1 MSNFDE
7 GSGSKNIKSLTE
19 RLLTFLP
26 TTAVKG
32 YLQGASSFDKGRP
45 DYPRELDNWLREIMQ
60 IKPHSKWDPP
70 HTTVL
75 DLGSGTGKFIP
86 RLVDIGAEVFAV
98 EPVAAMREKLE
109 LNWGDKPYVKI
120 LEGAAEEIPLKN
132 ESVDAVIC
140 AHSFH
145 WFAKP
150 EAMKEIHRV
159 LKRGGRLG
167 MIWNLRDTREDWVRQ
182 VADVVSAVAG
192 DSPRFYTQKWREMF
206 PHKGFAHPLV
216 EKHFTHSHTGTPED
230 VILNRVRSI
239 SFISTL
245 SPEQQEPI
253 FQKVREIIA
262 THPQLKDKQ
271 EITVPYDTVAFHTVK
286 IL

>member
-1 MSNFDE
+1 M
-7 GSGSKNIKSLTE
+7 KNLSDILQIKDLTE
-19 RLLTFLP
+19 KLQGILSTV
-26 TTAVKG
+26 AAKG
-32 YLQGASSFDKGRP
+32 YLQGAGAFDRGRP
-45 DYPRELDNWLREIMQ
+45 DYPKELDGWLRDTME

-86 RLVDIGAEVFAV
+86 RLLNAGAEVFAV
-98 EPVAAMREKLE
+98 EPVPAMREKLQH
-109 LNWGDKPYVKI
+109 NWGNEPYIKI

-132 ESVDAVIC
+132 ESVDVVIC

-145 WFAKP
+145 WFARP
-150 EAMKEIHRV
+150 EAMKEIYRV
-159 LKRGGRLG
+159 LKRRGRLG
-167 MIWNLRDTREDWVRQ
+167 LIWNLRDTRQDWVRQ
-182 VADVVSAVAG
+182 VADVVSTVAG
-192 DSPRFYTQKWREMF
+192 DSPRFYTQQWREMF
-206 PHKGFAHPLV
+206 PYQGFAPLA

-230 VILNRVRSI
+230 VILNRIRSI

-262 THPQLKDKQ
+262 THPELKDKQ
-271 EITVPYDTVAFHTVK
+271 EVTVPYDTVAFNTVK

>member
-1 MSNFDE
+1 M
-7 GSGSKNIKSLTE
+7 KNLSDILQIKDLTE
-19 RLLTFLP
+19 KLQGILSSV
-26 TTAVKG
+26 AAKG
-32 YLQGASSFDKGRP
+32 YLQGAGAFDKGRP
-45 DYPRELDNWLREIMQ
+45 DYPKELDGWLREIME

-86 RLVDIGAEVFAV
+86 RLLNAGAEVFAV
-98 EPVAAMREKLE
+98 EPVPAMREKLVH
-109 LNWGDKPYVKI
+109 NWGNEPYVKI
-120 LEGAAEEIPLKN
+120 LEGAAEEIPLKS

-145 WFAKP
+145 WFAS
-150 EAMKEIHRV
+150 ENAMKEIYRV
-159 LKRGGRLG
+159 LKRRGRLG
-167 MIWNLRDTREDWVRQ
+167 LIWNLRDTRQDWVRQ
-182 VADVVSAVAG
+182 VADVVSTVAG
-192 DSPRFYTQKWREMF
+192 DSPRFYTQQWRGMF
-206 PHKGFAHPLV
+206 PYQGFAPLA

-230 VILNRVRSI
+230 VILNRIRSI

-262 THPQLKDKQ
+262 THPELKGKQ
-271 EITVPYDTVAFHTVK
+271 EITVPYDTVAFNTVK

>member
-1 MSNFDE
+1 MRNLSDILH
-7 GSGSKNIKSLTE
+7 IKDLTAK
-19 RLLTFLP
+19 LQGVLP
-26 TTAVKG
+26 AAAVKG
-32 YLQGASSFDKGRP
+32 YLQGASAFDKGRP
-45 DYPRELDNWLREIMQ
+45 DYPRELDDWLTDIMG

-98 EPVAAMREKLE
+98 EPVAAMREQLE
-109 LNWGDKPYVKI
+109 RNWGNESYVKI
-120 LEGAAEEIPLKN
+120 LEGAAEEIPLKS

-145 WFAKP
+145 WFDKP

-167 MIWNLRDTREDWVRQ
+167 LIWNLRDTREDWVRQ
-182 VADVVSAVAG
+182 VADVVSSVAG
-192 DSPRFYTQKWREMF
+192 DSPRFYSQNWRKMF
-206 PHKGFAHPLV
+206 PYHGFAYPLV
-216 EKHFTHSHTGTPED
+216 ERHFTHTHTGTPED
-230 VILNRVRSI
+230 VILNRIRSI
-239 SFISTL
+239 SFVSTL
-245 SPEQQEPI
+245 SEEQQAPI
-253 FQKVREIIA
+253 FAQVREIIA
-262 THPQLKDKQ
+262 THPDLKDKDI
-271 EITVPYDTVAFHTVK
+271 ITVPYDTVAFHTVK